1 MKKLTVLAALAAGM
15 AISAMAADFTGY
27 IVDQNCASKKE
38 MLGNVQCAQSCI
50 KRGSPAVLVTDDG
63 KIYKIAEQDKVKESA
78 GKKVT
83 ISGTMKADDT
93 ISVDS
98 VKEM

>member
-1 MKKLTVLAALAAGM
+1 MKKLTVLAALTAGM
-15 AISAMAADFTGY
+15 SISAMAADWTGY
-27 IVDQNCASKKE
+27 IIDQACANKKE
-38 MLGNVQCAQSCI
+38 MLGNVACATSCI

-63 KIYKIAEQDKVKESA
+63 KIYKIADQDKVKDAA

-83 ISGTMKADDT
+83 LSGTMKADT

-98 VKEM
+98 IKAM

>member
-1 MKKLTVLAALAAGM
+1 MKKLTVLAVLVGGM
-15 AISAMAADFTGY
+15 AISAMAADWSGY

-38 MLGNVQCAQSCI
+38 MLGNEQCAQSCI
-50 KRGSPAVLVTDDG
+50 KRGAPAVLVTDDG
-63 KIYKIAEQDKVKESA
+63 KVYKIAEQDKVKESA

-83 ISGTMKADDT
+83 LTGTMKGDT

-98 VKEM
+98 VKAM

>member
-1 MKKLTVLAALAAGM
+1 MKKLTILAALTGAM
-15 AISAMAADFTGY
+15 ALSAMAADWTGY
-27 IVDQNCASKKE
+27 IVDQNCAKNKA

-50 KRGSPAVLVTDDG
+50 KRGAAAVLVTDDG
-63 KIYKIAEQDKVKESA
+63 KIYKIADQDKVKDEA

-83 ISGTMKADDT
+83 ITGTMKEEA

-98 VKEM
+98 VKAAD